1 MKSRK
6 RNFLIFEMNKFFSK
20 IFDIYIYYDI
30 MIIVLQFII
39 ITRIDVIIFVIGL
52 WLDYLIISNYLA
64 SKFYS
69 WKNL

>member
-1 MKSRK
+1 
-6 RNFLIFEMNKFFSK
+6 
-20 IFDIYIYYDI
+20 

-39 ITRIDVIIFVIGL
+39 ITRIEVIIFVIGL

>member
-1 MKSRK
+1 MKSKK

-20 IFDIYIYYDI
+20 IFNIYIYYDI

-64 SKFYS
+64 NKFYD

>member
-20 IFDIYIYYDI
+20 IFNIYIYYDI

>member
-1 MKSRK
+1 
-6 RNFLIFEMNKFFSK
+6 
-20 IFDIYIYYDI
+20 

-64 SKFYS
+64 SKFYD